1 MTPCSYCISHSR
13 DMLSFLNGKSKSIT
27 GAAMVLAA
35 ASFLSRFIGIFRE
48 RIFASQ
54 FGTGD
59 LVDAYVAA
67 FRIPDLLY
75 MLLVMGALSA
85 GFIPVFT
92 SLWQKDTERAWR
104 LVSTALNILG
114 IVLIIV
120 SGVLIVF
127 APAVTAVI
135 VPGFS
140 PEKMELTT
148 RLMRV
153 IFISPIILGLS
164 AIVSGVLQSLHYF
177 VIYALTPILYNL
189 GIIAGAVFLVPYFGP
204 MGLAYGVLIGA
215 LLHLCIQLP
224 ALWRAGFR
232 WRHHIDW
239 RMKELHQIIRIMV
252 PRAIGLGATQFTIIA
267 LTSFASTFSVGAL
280 AIFHY
285 ANNLQSFPVGII
297 GISFAIAAF
306 PTLSALAAKGD
317 IESFVSHVSATLR
330 QVIFF
335 MVLLTVYFLLLRAQ
349 ITRVVLGT
357 GAFDWNAT
365 IATGDALALFSLS
378 LIPQAILPL
387 LQRAFYAL
395 HDARTPLTAAI
406 TGLIATIGL
415 AYGLANHTTLGIAG
429 IALAFSL
436 GVTVQVIVLWWLL
449 RRQVGSLGEAGSL
462 RAIYTMV
469 GAGLVA
475 GIAVQVSK
483 TLVGMAIGTETF
495 WAVFTQLVVPA
506 TIGALVYG
514 GILYAF
520 KSPEMVSFVAAIR
533 SRLFKNP
540 GPTEELTNTTSANE

>member
-1 MTPCSYCISHSR
+1 
-13 DMLSFLNGKSKSIT
+13 
-27 GAAMVLAA
+27 MVLAA

-67 FRIPDLLY
+67 FRLPDLLY

-85 GFIPVFT
+85 GFIPVFS
-92 SLWQKDTERAWR
+92 SLWQKDKERAWK
-104 LVSTALNILG
+104 LVSTALNVLG
-114 IVLIIV
+114 IVLIVV
-120 SGVLIVF
+120 SLVLIVF
-127 APAVTAVI
+127 APAITAVI

-140 PEKMELTT
+140 PEKMDLTT

-153 IFISPIILGLS
+153 IFVSPIILGLS

-189 GIIAGAVFLVPYFGP
+189 GIIAGAVFLVPAYGP
-204 MGLAYGVLIGA
+204 MGLAYGVIIGA
-215 LLHLCIQLP
+215 LLHLFVQLP

-232 WRHHIDW
+232 WTRQIDW
-239 RMKELHQIIRIMV
+239 RMKELHQILRIMV
-252 PRAIGLGATQFTIIA
+252 PRAIGLGATQLTIIV
-267 LTSFASTFSVGAL
+267 LTSFASTVSVGAL

-297 GISFAIAAF
+297 GVSFAIAAF
-306 PTLSALAAKGD
+306 PTLSAFAAKGD
-317 IESFVSHVSATLR
+317 IESFVAHLSATLR
-330 QVIFF
+330 QIIFF

-349 ITRVVLGT
+349 ITRVVLGA

-378 LIPQAILPL
+378 LVAQAVLPL

-395 HDARTPLTAAI
+395 HDARTPLYAALV
-406 TGLIATIGL
+406 GVAATIAL
-415 AYGLANHTTLGIAG
+415 AYTLVTQTTLGIAG

-436 GVTVQVIVLWWLL
+436 GVTVQVIVLWYLL
-449 RRQVGSLGEAGSL
+449 RRQVGSLREEGSL
-462 RAIYTMV
+462 TAIYSML
-469 GAGLVA
+469 GAGIVT
-475 GIAVQVSK
+475 GIVVQVSK
-483 TLVGMAIGTETF
+483 TLVGMTIGTETF
-495 WAVFTQLVVPA
+495 WAVFTQLILPA

-514 GILYAF
+514 GILYAL
-520 KSPEMVSFVAAIR
+520 KSPEMVGFIASIR
-533 SRLFKNP
+533 SRFFKNP
-540 GPTEELTNTTSANE
+540 GPTDELANTTSANE